1 MKKLDA
7 FFTKICIKMNFHRV
21 ISFFFQ
27 FSVKKIDIVLFFMHE
42 LHIMTDVVFPVYSRK
57 GRNYTQVRRGGIIL

>member
-1 MKKLDA
+1 
-7 FFTKICIKMNFHRV
+7 MNFHRV
-21 ISFFFQ
+21 IFLFCQ
-27 FSVKKIDIVLFFMHE
+27 FSVKKIDIVLFFVHFVYE

>member
-1 MKKLDA
+1 
-7 FFTKICIKMNFHRV
+7 MNFHRV
-21 ISFFFQ
+21 IFLFCQ